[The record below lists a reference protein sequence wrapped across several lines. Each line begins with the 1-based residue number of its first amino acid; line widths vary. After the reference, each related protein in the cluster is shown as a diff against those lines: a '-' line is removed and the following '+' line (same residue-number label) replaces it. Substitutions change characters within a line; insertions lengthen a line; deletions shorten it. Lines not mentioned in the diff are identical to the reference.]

1 METRKMASTLAGRRA
16 ARAAAAAAIS
26 LAVAL
31 LAAPAP
37 DAAALSGSPIKI
49 GSPGSGDQAAVAVD
63 GSGTAYTAWDQS
75 NRGLNTPD
83 QVQYCVIPAG
93 ATACSHSG
101 NLSLVG
107 PSNLEA
113 VNGVPDYGVQV
124 LADGGTIVILADV
137 ANASSP
143 DDMPLQEWQS
153 TNGGASFTS
162 VNGGASVAYDGNPGS
177 SAQSAV
183 ILPGTGEL
191 GFGWAATQPLFTAFP
206 LSSSPECSLAVTTCP
221 FATLGS
227 PADDPIFNH
236 GYYASELSPTP
247 GVLGVFETIG
257 SSSGNFACPS
267 AASGIGFVYGSGAQA
282 TGSNDYTISPGSAG
296 SAWKT
301 LHPGLID
308 CTVQYPAVAGGPAGF
323 GMMEEVIGATSNQ
336 TVYRAFNASTMSWGQ
351 KVAIAQKDM
360 IYPSLSQDG
369 AGGIYATYLYNDG
382 TLSLS
387 YSGNGGA
394 TWAGPVALNP
404 NTDGAANKVI
414 SSISTNGQG
423 WLVWDDSGSVYAQQF
438 VKTDALP
445 VVKPPASTAP
455 PTITGKPKAG
465 KTLSCS
471 RGTWSNSPTSF
482 TYQWNDD
489 GTPIA
494 GATSSTYTVTTLEEG
509 TALTCTVTAT
519 NAGGSA
525 RATSRSVKVPIPYVP
540 RCPGATGKLSG
551 ATLGLVKLG
560 ATRAR
565 EHYLY
570 RHHSDRGKQY
580 EDFFCL
586 TPIGVR
592 VGYGSPKLLRIL
604 TTKQRRAL
612 RNKVVWAS
620 TSNPFYSIDGVRPG
634 EAITI
639 AAATLHTAPP
649 LHIGRNHWYLAVQA
663 HSTAVL
669 KVRNGAVEEIG
680 IADNLLSTTAKDQNV
695 LMHSFY

>member
-1 METRKMASTLAGRRA
+1 MQTRKVASTLASRCA
-16 ARAAAAAAIS
+16 ACAAAATAIS
-26 LAVAL
+26 LAAAL
-31 LAAPAP
+31 LAAPVP
-37 DAAALSGSPIKI
+37 DAAALSGSPVKI
-49 GSPGSGDQAAVAVD
+49 GSPGSTNQASLAVD
-63 GSGTAYTAWDQS
+63 GSGTAYIAWDQS
-75 NRGLNTPD
+75 NRGVNVPD
-83 QVQYCVIPAG
+83 QLQYCVIPAG

-101 NLSLVG
+101 NLSLVA
-107 PSNLEA
+107 PTNLES

-137 ANASSP
+137 ANASSQ

-153 TNGGASFTS
+153 TDGGASFAS
-162 VNGGASVAYDGNPGS
+162 VNGGASVAYDGDPGS
-177 SAQSAV
+177 NAQSGM

-191 GFGWAATQPLFTAFP
+191 GFGWASRQPLFTAFP
-206 LSSSPECSLAVTTCP
+206 LSSPPECSFAVKTCP

-227 PADDPIFNH
+227 PSDDPIFNH
-236 GYYASELSPTP
+236 GYYASELSPNP

-257 SSSGNFACPS
+257 SSTGNLACPS
-267 AASGIGFVYGSGAQA
+267 GASGIGFVYGSGAQA
-282 TGSNDYTISPGSAG
+282 AGSNDYNISPGSAG

-308 CTVQYPAVAGGPAGF
+308 CNVQYPAVAGGPAGF
-323 GMMEEVIGATSNQ
+323 GMMELVSGATSNQ
-336 TVYRAFNASTMSWGQ
+336 TVYRAFNPSTMSWGP
-351 KVAIAQKDM
+351 KVTIAQKNM

-369 AGGIYATYLYNDG
+369 AGGVYATYHYNDG

-387 YSGNGGA
+387 YSANGGA
-394 TWAGPVALNP
+394 NWAGPVALNP
-404 NTDGAANKVI
+404 NTDGRADKVI
-414 SSISTNGQG
+414 SSVGPNGQG
-423 WLVWDDSGSVYAQQF
+423 WLVWDDSGSVYAQRF

-445 VVKPPASTAP
+445 GVKPPASTARP
-455 PTITGKPKAG
+455 AITGKPRAG

-471 RGTWSNSPTSF
+471 RGRWSHNPTSF

-494 GATSSTYTVTTLEEG
+494 GATSSRYTVTTLEEG
-509 TALTCTVTAT
+509 TTLTCTVTAT
-519 NAGGSA
+519 NAGGSGS
-525 RATSRSVKVPIPYVP
+525 ATSNSVKVPIPYVP

-551 ATLGLVKLG
+551 AALGLVKLG

-604 TTKQRRAL
+604 TTKQRQAL

-620 TSNPFYSIDGVRPG
+620 TSNPSYSIDGVRPG

-639 AAATLHTAPP
+639 GAAKLHTEPP
-649 LHIGRNHWYLAVQA
+649 LHIGLNYWYLAVKA
-663 HSTAVL
+663 RSTAVL
-669 KVRNGAVEEIG
+669 KVRNGVIEEIG
-680 IADNLLSTTAKDQNV
+680 IADNLLSATAEDQNV
-695 LMHSFY
+695 LMHSFF